1 MRIQFLGRKKEGGF
15 NQRNPWGGLLAVT
28 KLASRKVH
36 GHLRRISSLSH
47 TSKNM
52 VQEIGDQC
60 LLILVI
66 NYLIS
71 TSPTIISSNPF
82 PFFLTLSIS
91 IIIKLSSSSSS

>member
-1 MRIQFLGRKKEGGF
+1 M
-15 NQRNPWGGLLAVT
+15 T
-28 KLASRKVH
+28 KLASRKVL

-71 TSPTIISSNPF
+71 YLQILFLFCLLYVLESN
-82 PFFLTLSIS
+82 
-91 IIIKLSSSSSS
+91 